1 MDPPTLVHLAT
12 SLCLEPVTNLRYQY
26 PIQSKN
32 SFDSQSEYPEV
43 ASGVRPSETGNS
55 FPKGPSFLLHKY
67 LLTLEA
73 TDPGQQH
80 GFFPTKQ
87 KWKFEDFGF
96 KC

>member
-1 MDPPTLVHLAT
+1 MYPSTLVYLAT
-12 SLCLEPVTNLRYQY
+12 SLCLEPVTNSSYQY
-26 PIQSKN
+26 PIQSTN

-43 ASGVRPSETGNS
+43 ESGVGPSETGNS

-73 TDPGQQH
+73 TDPGQRH

-87 KWKFEDFGF
+87 KGKFEDFGL